1 MRYRIRFL
9 LAIALVLCL
18 RPIAPAL
25 ALDAVIVSAQAERI
39 AIFSAVEISRAA
51 NGERQLRFAL
61 VNEGKLPVTRIIA
74 TPNLPVMD
82 SGLVWPYLSGPR
94 LMGLRAQDGSAA
106 LSRMS
111 RDKDIFRITLAPGE
125 TEILIARTPYRLPPE
140 LYIWNPASYT
150 ADRKRNAFFQG
161 LLLGISG
168 LLSIF
173 LSSLYIVRR
182 QIMFPAAALVSWAAL
197 LILTSEFGL
206 LGDVFRIGVHG
217 SQIVRAMAEVLL
229 GAGLLALFQVYL
241 ELIHRLAW
249 TRYAIMAGAGIL
261 PVLLATAV
269 LSPQASGGIAR
280 IILILT
286 AFGGLGYIV
295 YLAIKGANRAQTLLP
310 AWIWLVIW
318 TSLAGLAM
326 TGVLSAGLAGPLY
339 SAGLVLL
346 VMLLAFS
353 VIQYAFGSDLPMEGG
368 VSGRAGL
375 NAVAFATT
383 GLGVWD
389 WDILKGHIKAGAE
402 VERRLELHPGSLDT
416 DEDAWVEYIHANDQ
430 DRFKSKLQNASERP
444 DGWLEIE
451 FRMRRSDGV
460 YRWFRLTAR
469 PVMRD
474 QGMAARM
481 IGAMQDITA
490 EKNSEERLLHDAV
503 HDSLTGLPN
512 RALFKDRLERAIE
525 RSKAGIAPPPGVA
538 VIDFDRFQNINDA
551 FGHAAGDSL
560 LLVMARRLERCIEVQ
575 DTLARLTGDDFAM
588 ILTQYQD
595 REELEALV
603 KQVSATVSAPVQ
615 INNRDVFL
623 TASVG
628 LSIYNSRQRDATDL
642 LKEAEIAMSRA
653 KSLGASRVEFFKPS
667 MRSERKERFLLEGDL
682 RHALERH
689 EIEILYQPVVALAD
703 ESLAGFEALVR
714 WQHPEHGELAPKA
727 FLNIA
732 EETGLIID
740 LGRFV
745 LDTAARQLGTWQR
758 AFSQNEPIFISVN
771 VSSKQLFSHDLIN
784 DVKAALGRANV
795 VPGTLKLEITES
807 LVMENPEFAVQV
819 LNRIK
824 ALGAGLSLDDFGTGY
839 SALSYL
845 QKYPF
850 DTLKVDKSFL
860 ADIEHNGN
868 TPVILKAIVS
878 LAHELG
884 MEVVAEGAE
893 TQADVDHLRALGCQY
908 VQGYYYG
915 SPLTASDA
923 LNYLAQTPGA

>member
-1 MRYRIRFL
+1 MRYRIRLL
-9 LAIALVLCL
+9 LAIVLVLCL
-18 RPIAPAL
+18 RPFAPAL
-25 ALDAVIVSAQAERI
+25 ALDAIIVSAEAERV
-39 AIFSAVEISRAA
+39 AILSAVEISRAPA
-51 NGERQLRFAL
+51 GGKILRFAL
-61 VNEGKLPVTRIIA
+61 VNESKMPVTRVLA
-74 TPNLPVMD
+74 TPDLPIID
-82 SGLVWPYLSGPR
+82 SGVIWPYLSGPR
-94 LMGLRAQDGSAA
+94 ILGLKA
-106 LSRMS
+106 LKGNVILRRLSPG
-111 RDKDIFRITLAPGE
+111 RDAFTFTLEPGQ
-125 TEILIARTPYRLPPE
+125 TGVLVARTAVRLPPE
-140 LYIWNPASYT
+140 LYIWKPESFT
-150 ADRKRNAFFQG
+150 ADRRRSSFFQG

-168 LLSIF
+168 LLAIF

-182 QIMFPAAALVSWAAL
+182 QVMFPATALAGWAGL
-197 LILTSEFGL
+197 LILASEFGL
-206 LGDVFRIGVHG
+206 LGNIIGLGVYG
-217 SQIVRAMAEVLL
+217 AQIVRAMAELLL
-229 GAGLLALFQVYL
+229 GAGLILLFHVYL
-241 ELIHRLAW
+241 ELVHRISW

-261 PVLLATAV
+261 PVLLAVSV
-269 LSPQASGGIAR
+269 LSPSASGAVARLAMIA
-280 IILILT
+280 T
-286 AFGGLGYIV
+286 AFGGLGYLV
-295 YLAIKGANRAQTLLP
+295 YLAMHGANRAQTLLP

-318 TSLAGLAM
+318 TGLTTLAQS
-326 TGVLSAGLAGPLY
+326 GVLNAALAGPLY

-346 VMLLAFS
+346 VMLLAFT
-353 VIQYAFGSDLPMEGG
+353 VIQYAFGGDLPMEEGMG
-368 VSGRAGL
+368 NQGGL

-389 WDILKGHIKAGAE
+389 WDVLKGRIRAGAE
-402 VERRLELHPGSLDT
+402 VERRLDLRPGSLDT
-416 DEDAWVEYIHANDQ
+416 DEQTWADYIHSNDR
-430 DRFKSKLQNASERP
+430 DRFEAKLQNVTQHP
-444 DGWLEIE
+444 DRWLEIE

-474 QGMAARM
+474 QGEAARM
-481 IGAMQDITA
+481 IGALQDITA

-525 RSKAGIAPPPGVA
+525 RSKAKIAPPPGIA
-538 VIDFDRFQNINDA
+538 VVDFDRFQNINDA

-560 LLVMARRLERCIEVQ
+560 LLVMARRLERCIELQ
-575 DTLARLTGDDFAM
+575 DTLARLSGDDFAM
-588 ILTQYQD
+588 ILTGYQN
-595 REELEALV
+595 REELEELV
-603 KQVSATVSAPVQ
+603 KQVTKTVSAPIQV
-615 INNRDVFL
+615 NNREVFL

-628 LSIYNSRQRDATDL
+628 LSIYNGKQRDATDL

-653 KSLGASRVEFFKPS
+653 KSIGAGRIEFFKPS
-667 MRSERKERFLLEGDL
+667 MRSERKERFLLESDL

-714 WQHPEHGELAPKA
+714 WQHPDHGELAPKA

-784 DVKAALGRANV
+784 DVKAALGRSNV
-795 VPGTLKLEITES
+795 VPGSLKLEITES

-819 LNRIK
+819 LGRIK

-860 ADIEHNGN
+860 ADLQHNGN

-893 TQADVDHLRALGCQY
+893 SRADVEHLRALGCQY

-923 LNYLAQTPGA
+923 LNYLAQTPGG

>member
-1 MRYRIRFL
+1 M
-9 LAIALVLCL
+9 CL
-18 RPIAPAL
+18 RPFAPAL
-25 ALDAVIVSAQAERI
+25 ALDAIIVSAEAERV
-39 AIFSAVEISRAA
+39 AILSAVEISDNAR
-51 NGERQLRFAL
+51 GGKILRFAL
-61 VNEGKLPVTRIIA
+61 VNESQKPVTRIIA

-82 SGLVWPYLSGPR
+82 SGLVWPFLAGPR
-94 LMGLRAQDGSAA
+94 LFSLKVQKGKAA
-106 LSRMS
+106 LQRLSRS
-111 RDKDIFRITLAPGE
+111 RDLFSLTLGPGE
-125 TEILIARTPYRLPPE
+125 SVVLVARTPDRLPPE
-140 LYIWNPASYT
+140 LYIWNPASFT
-150 ADRKRNAFFQG
+150 ADRQRSAFFQG
-161 LLLGISG
+161 LLLGIAG
-168 LLSIF
+168 LLAIF
-173 LSSLYIVRR
+173 LSSLYIVQR
-182 QIMFPAAALVSWAAL
+182 QIMFPAAALVGWAGLMVLA
-197 LILTSEFGL
+197 SEFGL
-206 LGDVFRIGVHG
+206 PGDVLRLGVHG
-217 SQIVRAMAEVLL
+217 AQIIRAIAELL
-229 GAGLLALFQVYL
+229 LSAGLLILFYVYL
-241 ELIHRLAW
+241 ELAHRVPRA
-249 TRYAIMAGAGIL
+249 RYGVMAGAGIL
-261 PVLLATAV
+261 PVLLAVCV
-269 LSPQASGGIAR
+269 LSPSTGGGAAR
-280 IILILT
+280 LAMIFI
-286 AFGGLGYIV
+286 AFGGMGYLV
-295 YLAIKGANRAQTLLP
+295 YLALRGANRAQTLLP
-310 AWIWLVIW
+310 AWVWLVIW
-318 TSLAGLAM
+318 TGLAILAQ
-326 TGVLSAGLAGPLY
+326 TGILSASLSGPLY

-346 VMLLAFS
+346 IMLLAFT
-353 VIQYAFGSDLPMEGG
+353 VIQYAFGSSLPLDEG

-389 WDILKGHIKAGAE
+389 WDVLKGRIMAGAE
-402 VERRLELHPGSLDT
+402 VERRLELSPGSLDT
-416 DEDAWVEYIHANDQ
+416 DEENWVSYIHSNDRDQ
-430 DRFKSKLQNASERP
+430 FEAKLQNASQHPER
-444 DGWLEIE
+444 WLENE

-474 QGMAARM
+474 QGEAARM
-481 IGAMQDITA
+481 IGALQDITA

-525 RSKAGIAPPPGVA
+525 RSKAKIAPPPGVA
-538 VIDFDRFQNINDA
+538 VVDFDRFQNINDA

-575 DTLARLTGDDFAM
+575 DTLARLSGDDFAM
-588 ILTQYQD
+588 ILTGYQSQ
-595 REELEALV
+595 EELEELIG
-603 KQVSATVSAPVQ
+603 QVTKTVSAPIQV
-615 INNRDVFL
+615 NNREIFL

-628 LSIYNSRQRDATDL
+628 LSTYNGKQRDATDL
-642 LKEAEIAMSRA
+642 LKEAEVAMSRA
-653 KSLGASRVEFFKPS
+653 KSIGAGRIEFFKPS
-667 MRSERKERFLLEGDL
+667 MRSERKERFLLESDL

-714 WQHPEHGELAPKA
+714 WQHPDHGELAPKA

-758 AFSQNEPIFISVN
+758 AFSQNEPISISVN

-784 DVKAALGRANV
+784 DVKAALGRSNV

-860 ADIEHNGN
+860 ADLEHNGN

-893 TQADVDHLRALGCQY
+893 SRSDVEHLRALGCQY

-915 SPLTASDA
+915 SPLTANDA
-923 LNYLAQTPGA
+923 LNYLAQTPGG

>member
-1 MRYRIRFL
+1 MRPF
-9 LAIALVLCL
+9 V
-18 RPIAPAL
+18 PAL
-25 ALDAVIVSAQAERI
+25 ALDAIIVDAGAERV
-39 AIFSAVEISRAA
+39 AILSAVEITNSAA
-51 NGERQLRFAL
+51 GGKILRFAL
-61 VNEGKLPVTRIIA
+61 INDSKTPLMRILA

-82 SGLVWPYLSGPR
+82 SGLFWPFLGGPR
-94 LMGLRAQDGSAA
+94 LVSLKVQKGNAA
-106 LSRMS
+106 LRRLSLTR
-111 RDKDIFRITLAPGE
+111 DIFSITLEPGK
-125 TEILIARTPYRLPPE
+125 TEILIARTPDRLPPE
-140 LYIWNPASYT
+140 LYIWNPDSFT
-150 ADRKRNAFFQG
+150 ADRRRSSFFQG

-168 LLSIF
+168 LLAIF
-173 LSSLYIVRR
+173 LSSLYIIRR
-182 QIMFPAAALVSWAAL
+182 QIMFPAAALVSWAGL
-197 LILTSEFGL
+197 LVLASEFGL
-206 LGDVFRIGVHG
+206 LSDVFRLGVHG
-217 SQIVRAMAEVLL
+217 AQIVRAMAELL
-229 GAGLLALFQVYL
+229 LVAGLAVLFYVFL
-241 ELIHRLAW
+241 ELVHRISRA
-249 TRYAIMAGAGIL
+249 RYAILAGAGIL
-261 PVLLATAV
+261 PVLLAVSV
-269 LSPQASGGIAR
+269 LSPPASGAAARLAMIA
-280 IILILT
+280 IT
-286 AFGGLGYIV
+286 YGGMGYLV
-295 YLAIKGANRAQTLLP
+295 YLAMHGANRAQTLLP
-310 AWIWLVIW
+310 AWIWLAIW
-318 TSLAGLAM
+318 TGLAILAQ
-326 TGVLSAGLAGPLY
+326 TGVLNATLAGPLY
-339 SAGLVLL
+339 SAGLVLM
-346 VMLLAFS
+346 VMLLAFT
-353 VIQYAFGSDLPMEGG
+353 VIQYAFGSDLPMEDG
-368 VSGRAGL
+368 VSNRTGL

-389 WDILKGHIKAGAE
+389 WDVLKGRIKAGAE
-402 VERRLELHPGSLDT
+402 VERRLDLRPGSLDT
-416 DEDAWVEYIHANDQ
+416 DEETWADYIHSNDR
-430 DRFKSKLQNASERP
+430 DRFEAKLQNVTQHP
-444 DGWLEIE
+444 DRWLEIE

-474 QGMAARM
+474 QGEAARM
-481 IGAMQDITA
+481 IGALQDITA

-525 RSKAGIAPPPGVA
+525 RTKAKIAPPPGIA
-538 VIDFDRFQNINDA
+538 VVDFDRFQNINDA

-560 LLVMARRLERCIEVQ
+560 LLVMARRLERCIELQ
-575 DTLARLTGDDFAM
+575 DTLARLSGDDFAM
-588 ILTQYQD
+588 ILTGYQN
-595 REELEALV
+595 REELEELV
-603 KQVSATVSAPVQ
+603 KQVTKTVSAPIQV
-615 INNRDVFL
+615 NNREVFL

-628 LSIYNSRQRDATDL
+628 LSIYNGKQRDATDL

-653 KSLGASRVEFFKPS
+653 KSIGAGRIEFFKPS
-667 MRSERKERFLLEGDL
+667 MRSERKERFLLESDL

-714 WQHPEHGELAPKA
+714 WQHPDHGELAPKA

-784 DVKAALGRANV
+784 DVKAALGRSNV
-795 VPGTLKLEITES
+795 VPGSLKLEITES

-819 LNRIK
+819 LGRIK

-860 ADIEHNGN
+860 ADLQHNGN

-893 TQADVDHLRALGCQY
+893 SRADVEHLRALGCQY

-923 LNYLAQTPGA
+923 LNYLAQTPGG